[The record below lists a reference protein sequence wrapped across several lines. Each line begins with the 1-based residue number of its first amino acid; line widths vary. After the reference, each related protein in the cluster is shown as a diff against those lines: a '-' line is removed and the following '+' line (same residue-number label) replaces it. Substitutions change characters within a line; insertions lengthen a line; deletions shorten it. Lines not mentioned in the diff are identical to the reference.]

1 MQLSSE
7 QRVVLPPRATEFRVV
22 CAACQA
28 EQPPS
33 RGYVGAIVKGE
44 LPLDEEQGVVRCV
57 RGHEIDLVRE
67 SKAAALR

>member
-1 MQLSSE
+1 MQGSNE

-33 RGYVGAIVKGE
+33 RGYIGAIVKGE
-44 LPLDEEQGVVRCV
+44 LSLDEEHGTVFCV
-57 RGHEIDLVRE
+57 RGHEIGLVRE
-67 SKAAALR
+67 SKAGLLR